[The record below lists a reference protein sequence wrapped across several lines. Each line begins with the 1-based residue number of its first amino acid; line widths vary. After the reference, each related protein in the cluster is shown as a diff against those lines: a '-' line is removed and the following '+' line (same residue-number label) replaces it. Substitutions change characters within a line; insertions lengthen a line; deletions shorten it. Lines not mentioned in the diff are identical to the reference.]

1 MPRALRGRIEPP
13 DHFVLGH
20 VSILGPLSAL
30 GSPHAARR
38 FIGLAIV
45 VRRKDRGS
53 RITNRSHERRAT
65 HRPQFSSEFGTT
77 GNDKPSVRRA
87 VERSYRVSSSRVY
100 FLDETSRDLFICAKY
115 LFVGATAGPHTW
127 GRQGG

>member
-1 MPRALRGRIEPP
+1 MICTQSTRLAGFLAFLVALPAVPDLFPCAKHLFVAAVVTIAPCQSEPSRQ
-13 DHFVLGH
+13 FVLSLCPW
-20 VSILGPLSAL
+20 V
-30 GSPHAARR
+30 AARR
-38 FIGLAIV
+38 EAVAIV

-87 VERSYRVSSSRVY
+87 VEP
-100 FLDETSRDLFICAKY
+100 FHCQRD
-115 LFVGATAGPHTW
+115 
-127 GRQGG
+127 